1 MVLLVDTV
9 AVPAAALAQYAD
21 ALRTRAIP
29 LMTEAGATLER
40 LAIGDPELE
49 DPVTVELSWSVS
61 DFVEWNEVRKT
72 LVLDARYYELGM
84 LLHGMR
90 TGGTRRFLRSE
101 SP

>member
-9 AVPAAALAQYAD
+9 TVPATALAEYAEV
-21 ALRTRAIP
+21 LRTRAIP

-40 LAIGDPELE
+40 LAVGDPELE
-49 DPVTVELSWSVS
+49 DPVTVELSWSVT
-61 DFVEWNEVRKT
+61 DFVEWNEVRKS
-72 LVLDARYYELGM
+72 LVLDPRYYELGL

-90 TGGTRRFLRSE
+90 TGGTRRFLHSQ